1 MTSDEIRRALKDE
14 PFVPF
19 SIVTSSGRSYD
30 VDHPEL
36 VAIAPQGR
44 LIAVYSKDDR
54 AFAHVDLRLVDVL
67 EFRRRNGSKK
77 KRRSA

>member
-1 MTSDEIRRALKDE
+1 MTSNEIRRALVDQ

-19 SIVTSSGRSYD
+19 AIRTASGRAYD
-30 VDHPEL
+30 VDHPDFI
-36 VAIAPQGR
+36 AIAPWGR

-54 AFAHVDLRLVDVL
+54 AFAHLDLRLVESL
-67 EFRRRNGSKK
+67 EFRRRNGAKK